1 MEQFTLLT
9 TDELADRWKVT
20 REFVRKRTSEDWPG
34 LKLPFIGMG
43 RAKRFRL
50 SQVEEFERVL
60 LLPTGANRVGAME
73 HTSHYPDYR
82 GLPARN
88 TVKCSAQYAQITATT
103 RYLERNTSFY
113 LAF

>member
-34 LKLPFIGMG
+34 LKLPFIGLG

-50 SQVEEFERVL
+50 AQVEEFERFHEGRHGKEE
-60 LLPTGANRVGAME
+60 PIC
-73 HTSHYPDYR
+73 
-82 GLPARN
+82 GLP
-88 TVKCSAQYAQITATT
+88 
-103 RYLERNTSFY
+103 LPE
-113 LAF
+113 